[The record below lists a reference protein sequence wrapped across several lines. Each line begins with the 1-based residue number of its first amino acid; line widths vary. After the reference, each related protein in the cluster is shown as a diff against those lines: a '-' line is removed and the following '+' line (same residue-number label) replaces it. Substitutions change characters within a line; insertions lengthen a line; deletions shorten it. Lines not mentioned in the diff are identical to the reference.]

1 MYKKSVD
8 QHLIVLNLCSV
19 SSNKLL
25 ATEFIT
31 VKNLKKNN
39 LAGTHFQKVKSNT
52 RMNRKHSKTNRL
64 LKTIECIA
72 ND

>member
-1 MYKKSVD
+1 M
-8 QHLIVLNLCSV
+8 QCFQQQT
-19 SSNKLL
+19 SSHGIYNCEK
-25 ATEFIT
+25 F
-31 VKNLKKNN
+31 KKNN

-64 LKTIECIA
+64 LKTIECIT